1 MAAGIDVLGP
11 YAPADF
17 REINLSPGTRAT
29 GSLSKAMTDDVTAAG
44 GTVVSVEPITVLG
57 NVYLVVYTSS

>member
-17 REINLSPGTRAT
+17 KEVNLSPGTRAT
-29 GSLSKAMTDDVTAAG
+29 DSLSKTMTDDLASSG
-44 GTVVSVEPITVLG
+44 GTVVSCEPITVLG
-57 NVYLVVYTSS
+57 NVYLIVYTSS

>member
-1 MAAGIDVLGP
+1 MAAGVDVLGP

-17 REINLSPGTRAT
+17 KETNLSPGTRAT

-44 GTVVSVEPITVLG
+44 GTVVACEPVVVLG
-57 NVYLVVYTSS
+57 NVYLILYTSS